1 MNLAEAYLN
10 HLTVVR
16 QVSPKTVAAYKSDLA
31 KVGRDDW
38 ANITH
43 DDWKDLVKA
52 LEDQG
57 QSAASIKRMFAAIRG
72 LYDFHQIPNLA
83 NGVRT
88 SLRGRKLPQVL
99 SQDEAVALVEYSKG
113 DSFKD
118 KLNNAI
124 LELAYSSG
132 LRLAELVVLNKQDF
146 QMDDLLVMVEGKGS
160 KQRLIPITKAA
171 RDALLA
177 WYEVRDT
184 VALDDAV
191 FISEDGARLTGRSI
205 QWRVAS
211 VSKDVI
217 RKEISPHTLRHSFA
231 THVLENSQDLRA
243 VQEMLGHASVTT
255 TEKYTHLS
263 IEHIKGVYQNSHP
276 RGKRKG

>member
-1 MNLAEAYLN
+1 MNHVEAYLN
-10 HLTVVR
+10 HLAVVR
-16 QVSPKTVAAYKSDLA
+16 QVSPKTVAAYRSDLA
-31 KVGRDDW
+31 KVGRSDW
-38 ANITH
+38 ENITH
-43 DDWKDLVKA
+43 DDWKELVKA
-52 LEDQG
+52 LEEQG

-72 LYDFHQIPNLA
+72 LYDFHQIPNFA

-88 SLRGRKLPQVL
+88 SLRGRKLPKVL

-113 DSFKD
+113 ETFNA

-132 LRLAELVVLNKQDF
+132 LRLSELVDLNKQDF
-146 QMDDLLVMVEGKGS
+146 QLDDLLVMVEGKGS
-160 KQRLIPITKAA
+160 KQRIIPITKAA
-171 RDALLA
+171 KEAILA
-177 WYEVRDT
+177 WFEVRDT

-191 FISEDGARLTGRSI
+191 FVSEDGVRLTGRSI
-205 QWRVAS
+205 QWRVAA

-231 THVLENSQDLRA
+231 THFLESSQDLRA
-243 VQEMLGHASVTT
+243 TQEMLGHASVTT

-263 IEHIKGVYQNSHP
+263 MDHLMGVYKNSHP
-276 RGKRKG
+276 RGKRKD